1 MDMFKDILTFIF
13 SATGISV
20 IIIYLSKRF
29 IDKSL
34 DIGVENYKNTLARN
48 LESHKAELDRKTEEF
63 RAELKKLEL
72 EHNIRYSKLHE
83 ERATVIKKMYS
94 LLIELQ
100 GKLKDLTT
108 LFQGPEWVSDIKRE
122 TNAKE
127 SLDSLKNFFLV
138 NRIYFKTDLCDKI
151 DEIIRDSWSII
162 VDMNL
167 TKMNAQFSETGHE
180 RAKASN
186 EWHKIDERVSKEIN
200 SARLFLENE
209 FRKLMGSN

>member
-1 MDMFKDILTFIF
+1 MSLFKDILTFIF

-48 LESHKAELDRKTEEF
+48 LESYKAELDRKTEEF

-72 EHNIRYSKLHE
+72 EHNIKYSKLHE
-83 ERATVIKKMYS
+83 ERATVIKKIYS

-100 GKLKDLTT
+100 EKLSDLTT
-108 LFQGPEWVSDIKRE
+108 LFQGPDWVNDIKRE
-122 TNAKE
+122 ADAKL
-127 SLDSLKNFFLV
+127 SLDFLKKFFLI
-138 NRIYFKTDLCDKI
+138 NRIYFNTELCEKI
-151 DEIIRDSWSII
+151 DEIINLSWSII
-162 VDMNL
+162 IDMSV
-167 TKMNAQFSETGHE
+167 TKMNAQDSVTGSE
-180 RAKASN
+180 RVKASD

-200 SARLFLENE
+200 SARLVLENE
-209 FRKLMGSN
+209 FRKLMGSI